1 VAYNIPSNWVAR
13 VADNGKGIVFQE
25 SGATGRANSVRIME
39 PTARY
44 PNGYARVYNS
54 NGQVV
59 DSLGSPGNPLG
70 NAATHFPEDELGEFP
85 ELPVP

>member
-1 VAYNIPSNWVAR
+1 LPTTE
-13 VADNGKGIVFQE
+13 GIVFQE
-25 SGATGRANSVRIME
+25 PGAAGNANSVRIME

-44 PNGYARVYNS
+44 PNGYARVYNAE
-54 NGQVV
+54 GQPV

-70 NAATHFPEDELGEFP
+70 RAATHFPEDELGDFP